1 MATASSLL
9 ESRALVSDGSG
20 LLGSHLCDRLIRRRQ
35 EVLCVDNLFTVRSDN
50 QDECLDRAVGGMIVA
65 VGRVCNA

>member
-50 QDECLDRAVGGMIVA
+50 QDERFSS
-65 VGRVCNA
+65 